1 MAEKRKLTKEGY
13 NRLPAQLREL
23 IDVRRPEYT
32 KQLTEARAQGDLS
45 ENADYDAARAL
56 QAEVEG
62 EIARIEEILK
72 NAEIVADNGGKRV
85 QIGSV
90 VTFKDLSSGD
100 VFTMMIVDTV
110 ESNLFE
116 NKISHSCPLGE
127 ALVGLVV
134 GDKAEVKV
142 AQPYFV
148 EVLEIKSSL

>member
-13 NRLPAQLREL
+13 NRLQAQLREL

-85 QIGSV
+85 HIGSV